1 MCDLYLSALTVFPE
15 AKAGPYLIWNF
26 QNLEMPGVSWVLSTY
41 WPNGQTNQFLHVSRG
56 FLCLPCQITSLRGE
70 NSVRSGSGPTLRR
83 SPLGL
88 MLCCGHLEILIVFK
102 QGALYFHFALG
113 PTDYVAG
120 PVYAVSGGNKLR
132 EELCLH
138 TIYGT

>member
-1 MCDLYLSALTVFPE
+1 MDKPISFFMCQEGSCAFLAKSQAWEETTLWEVAQAPHSEGALLVWCSAVAILKF
-15 AKAGPYLIWNF
+15 
-26 QNLEMPGVSWVLSTY
+26 
-41 WPNGQTNQFLHVSRG
+41 
-56 FLCLPCQITSLRGE
+56 
-70 NSVRSGSGPTLRR
+70 
-83 SPLGL
+83 
-88 MLCCGHLEILIVFK
+88 LIVFK